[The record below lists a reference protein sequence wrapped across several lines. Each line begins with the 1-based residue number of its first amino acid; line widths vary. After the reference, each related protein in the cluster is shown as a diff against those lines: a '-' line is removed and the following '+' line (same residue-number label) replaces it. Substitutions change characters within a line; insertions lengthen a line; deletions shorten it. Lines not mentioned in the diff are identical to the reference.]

1 MLDLVF
7 QLITVC
13 AEKFNAVVIVRIV
26 RGSNHDAGIGAQAAC
41 HIGHTRCGQRADEK
55 HVHSHGEDA

>member
-1 MLDLVF
+1 MVIEF
-7 QLITVC
+7 VTIR
-13 AEKFNAVVIVRIV
+13 AETFNAVVIVRIV

-41 HIGHTRCGQRADEK
+41 HIGHAGCRQRANEK